1 MKKNNFKIL
10 ELKPIKDK
18 SSIKRTVFI
27 KDFIIEEIIGIH
39 EHEKIKKQKIKFN
52 IILNVDKSSIPDEKD
67 IKSIVDY
74 EKITNKLEN
83 LTKSKKYN
91 FLESLA
97 EDSFK
102 EIFEDK
108 RINSVA
114 IKIEKPEAIK
124 NAGSVGVEVFKTRK
138 DYEGSWVRKRI
149 NQKKNTLG
157 F

>member
-1 MKKNNFKIL
+1 MVKIYRGIGKMKKNNFKIIK
-10 ELKPIKDK
+10 LKPAKDN
-18 SSIKRTVFI
+18 STIKRAVFI
-27 KDFIIEEIIGIH
+27 KNFIIEEIIGFYK
-39 EHEKIKKQKIKFN
+39 HEKEKKQKIIFN
-52 IILNVDKSSIPDEKD
+52 IVLDIDQNSLPDEKD

-74 EKITNKLEN
+74 EKITNKLEI

-108 RINSVA
+108 RINSVT

-124 NAGSVGVEVFKTRK
+124 NADSVGIEVFKTRK
-138 DYEGSWVRKRI
+138 DYEGS
-149 NQKKNTLG
+149 
-157 F
+157 

>member
-1 MKKNNFKIL
+1 MKKNNFKIV
-10 ELKPIKDK
+10 ELKPDKGK

-27 KDFIIEEIIGIH
+27 KDFIIQEIIGIH
-39 EHEKIKKQKIKFN
+39 DHEKTKKQKIKFN
-52 IILNVDKSSIPDEKD
+52 IVLDVDQNTTPNEKD

-83 LTKSKKYN
+83 LAKDKKYN

-108 RINSVA
+108 RISSVK
-114 IKIEKPEAIK
+114 IKIEKPDAIK

-138 DYEGSWVRKRI
+138 DYEGS
-149 NQKKNTLG
+149 
-157 F
+157 

>member
-1 MKKNNFKIL
+1 MKKNNFKII
-10 ELKPIKDK
+10 ELKSENNKN
-18 SSIKRTVFI
+18 SINRSVFI

-52 IILNVDKSSIPDEKD
+52 IVMEVNPNTIPDEHN

-74 EKITNKLEN
+74 EKITQKLEN
-83 LTKSKKYN
+83 LVKTKKYN

-108 RINSVA
+108 RINSVK

-124 NAGSVGVEVFKTRK
+124 NAESVGVEVFKNRR
-138 DYEGSWVRKRI
+138 DYE
-149 NQKKNTLG
+149 
-157 F
+157 

>member
-1 MKKNNFKIL
+1 MKKNNFKII
-10 ELKPIKDK
+10 ELKPKKDN
-18 SSIKRTVFI
+18 STIKRTVFI
-27 KDFIIEEIIGIH
+27 KDFIIEEIIGFYK
-39 EHEKIKKQKIKFN
+39 HEKEKKQKIIFN
-52 IILNVDKSSIPDEKD
+52 IVLDIDQGSLPDEKD

-83 LTKSKKYN
+83 LTKRKNYN

-108 RINSVA
+108 RINSIK

-138 DYEGSWVRKRI
+138 DYEGS
-149 NQKKNTLG
+149 
-157 F
+157 

>member
-1 MKKNNFKIL
+1 MVKIYRGIRKMKKNNFKIV
-10 ELKPIKDK
+10 ELKPTKDK
-18 SSIKRTVFI
+18 SKIKRTIFI

-39 EHEKIKKQKIKFN
+39 KHEKIKKQKIKFN
-52 IILNVDKSSIPDEKD
+52 IVLDVNQSFVPDEKD

-74 EKITNKLEN
+74 EKITNKLET

-108 RINSVA
+108 RIDSVT
-114 IKIEKPEAIK
+114 IKIEKPEAIQ
-124 NAGSVGVEVFKTRK
+124 NARSVGVEVFKTRK
-138 DYEGSWVRKRI
+138 DYEGS
-149 NQKKNTLG
+149 
-157 F
+157 

>member
-1 MKKNNFKIL
+1 MKKNNFKIV

-18 SSIKRTVFI
+18 STIKRTVFI
-27 KDFIIEEIIGIH
+27 KDFIIKEIIGIH

-52 IILNVDKSSIPDEKD
+52 IVLDVKKDSIPNEKD

-108 RINSVA
+108 RINSIT

-124 NAGSVGVEVFKTRK
+124 NAKSVGVEVYKTRK
-138 DYEGSWVRKRI
+138 DYEGS
-149 NQKKNTLG
+149 
-157 F
+157 

>member
-1 MKKNNFKIL
+1 MKKNNFKIV

-39 EHEKIKKQKIKFN
+39 KHEKIKKQKIKFN
-52 IILNVDKSSIPDEKD
+52 IVIDVDQNTLPVEDD
-67 IKSIVDY
+67 IKSIIDY
-74 EKITNKLEN
+74 EKIINKLEN
-83 LTKSKKYN
+83 LANKKKYN
-91 FLESLA
+91 FIESLV

-108 RINSVA
+108 RINSVK

-124 NAGSVGVEVFKTRK
+124 NADSVGIEVFKTRK
-138 DYEGSWVRKRI
+138 DYEES
-149 NQKKNTLG
+149 
-157 F
+157 

>member
-1 MKKNNFKIL
+1 MKKNNFKIV
-10 ELKPIKDK
+10 ELKPDKGK

-27 KDFIIEEIIGIH
+27 KDFIIQEIIGIH
-39 EHEKIKKQKIKFN
+39 DHEKTKKQKIKFN
-52 IILNVDKSSIPDEKD
+52 IVLDVDQNTVPSEKD

-83 LTKSKKYN
+83 LAKDKKYN

-108 RINSVA
+108 RISSVK
-114 IKIEKPEAIK
+114 IKIEKPDAIK

-138 DYEGSWVRKRI
+138 DYE
-149 NQKKNTLG
+149 
-157 F
+157 

>member
-1 MKKNNFKIL
+1 MKKNNFKII
-10 ELKPIKDK
+10 ELKSENNKN
-18 SSIKRTVFI
+18 SINRSVFI

-39 EHEKIKKQKIKFN
+39 KHEKIKKQKIKFN
-52 IILNVDKSSIPDEKD
+52 IVMEVNPNTIPDEQD

-74 EKITNKLEN
+74 EKITRKLEN
-83 LTKSKKYN
+83 LVKTKKYN

-108 RINSVA
+108 RINSVK

-124 NAGSVGVEVFKTRK
+124 NAKSVGVEVFKNRR
-138 DYEGSWVRKRI
+138 DYEGS
-149 NQKKNTLG
+149 
-157 F
+157 

>member
-1 MKKNNFKIL
+1 MAKIYRGIRKMKKNNFKIL

-27 KDFIIEEIIGIH
+27 KDFIIDEIIGIH
-39 EHEKIKKQKIKFN
+39 KHEKIKKQKIKFN
-52 IILNVDKSSIPDEKD
+52 VVLNVNQSSIPDEKD
-67 IKSIVDY
+67 INSIVDY

-83 LTKSKKYN
+83 LTKIKKYN

-108 RINSVA
+108 RINSVT

-124 NAGSVGVEVFKTRK
+124 NTESVGVEVFKTRK
-138 DYEGSWVRKRI
+138 DYEGS
-149 NQKKNTLG
+149 
-157 F
+157 